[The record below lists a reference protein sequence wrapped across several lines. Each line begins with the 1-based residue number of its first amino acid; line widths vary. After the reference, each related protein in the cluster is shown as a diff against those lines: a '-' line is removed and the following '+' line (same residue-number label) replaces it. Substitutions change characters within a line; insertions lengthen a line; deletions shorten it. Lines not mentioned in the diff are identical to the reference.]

1 MAGKNETPALI
12 GALMIT
18 VGLIGGGVWFLGKSG
33 VLNNFGQGSP
43 SASKPAPGNANNANS
58 NAAANGQGQFAQ
70 VQNIPTG
77 RFNYGGS
84 TTFAPIRAAVDSAIQ
99 AARPEFNLQYV
110 HPVGGNASSGEGLR
124 MLLNRQLDFAQLS
137 RPLTS
142 NDQKQAS
149 SLNVKLQET
158 PIAIDGIAI
167 AVHPS
172 LSIPG
177 LTIDQ
182 IKGIYLGQIQNW
194 QEVGGPDRPITPI
207 SRKMGSGGTVDLFQ
221 ETVLGGGSLGS
232 NVTLVNTT
240 TEALQKLG
248 QENGGIYYAS
258 APEVVPQCSVRPLPI
273 GQSANQ
279 LVAPY
284 NEPLVPSSQ
293 CPNQRNQLNEPALR
307 SGAYPLT
314 RNLYIVWKADNGRS
328 QQAGQAYLELL
339 KTQQAKDLLLKAG
352 FVPL

>member
-1 MAGKNETPALI
+1 MSGKNETPALI

-18 VGLIGGGVWFLGKSG
+18 VGLIGGGLWFLSKNGGLNGFSQGNKSE
-33 VLNNFGQGSP
+33 
-43 SASKPAPGNANNANS
+43 SKPAQGSVNNANDT
-58 NAAANGQGQFAQ
+58 NATGQFAQ

-84 TTFAPIRAAVDSAIQ
+84 TTFAPIRSSVDNAIQ
-99 AARPEFNLQYV
+99 TARPEFSLQYI
-110 HPVGGNASSGEGLR
+110 HPVGGNASSGEGIR

-142 NDQKQAS
+142 ADQKQAS
-149 SLNVKLQET
+149 SLNIQLQET
-158 PIAIDGIAI
+158 PFAIDGIAI

-172 LSIPG
+172 LDLPG
-177 LTIDQ
+177 LTTEQ
-182 IKGIYLGQIQNW
+182 IKGIYLGQIRNW
-194 QEVGGPDRPITPI
+194 QEVGGPDRAITPI

-221 ETVLGGGSLGS
+221 ETVLGGENLGS

-240 TEALQKLG
+240 TEALQKIG
-248 QENGGIYYAS
+248 QMTGAIYFAS
-258 APEVVPQCSVRPLPI
+258 APEVVPQCSIRPVPI
-273 GQSANQ
+273 GESAGKF
-279 LVAPY
+279 VAPY
-284 NEPLVPSSQ
+284 KEPLVSSSQ
-293 CPNQRNQLNEPALR
+293 CPNQRNQLNDAAFR

-314 RNLYIVWKADNGRS
+314 RNLYVVWKSDNGRS

>member
-1 MAGKNETPALI
+1 MAGKNETPALL
-12 GALMIT
+12 GALLIT

-33 VLNNFGQGSP
+33 VLNNFSQGSP
-43 SASKPAPGNANNANS
+43 SAVNPSPGNANS
-58 NAAANGQGQFAQ
+58 NTANGQGQFAQ

-84 TTFAPIRAAVDSAIQ
+84 TTFAPIRATVDSAIQ

-137 RPLTS
+137 RPLNS

-149 SLNVKLQET
+149 GLNIKLQET
-158 PIAIDGIAI
+158 PFAIDGIAI

-172 LSIPG
+172 LDIPG

-182 IKGIYLGQIQNW
+182 VKGIYLGKIQNW

-221 ETVLGGGSLGS
+221 ETVLGGENLGS

-240 TEALQKLG
+240 TEALQQFG
-248 QENGGIYYAS
+248 QKTGAIYFAS
-258 APEVVPQCSVRPLPI
+258 APEVVPQCSVRALPI

-284 NEPLVPSSQ
+284 NEPLVPSNQ
-293 CPNQRNQLNEPALR
+293 CPNQRNQLNEEALR
-307 SGAYPLT
+307 SGTYPLT

>member
-1 MAGKNETPALI
+1 MSGKNETPALI
-12 GALMIT
+12 GALLIT

-33 VLNNFGQGSP
+33 ILSGNSGGS
-43 SASKPAPGNANNANS
+43 SKSSSGGAKPNPGTAANNAS
-58 NAAANGQGQFAQ
+58 AIGQFAQ
-70 VQNIPTG
+70 VQNVPTG

-84 TTFAPIRAAVDSAIQ
+84 STFAPIRLAVDGAMQ
-99 AARPEFNLQYV
+99 AARPEFRLQYV
-110 HPVGGNASSGEGLR
+110 NPVGSSASSGSGIR
-124 MLLNRQLDFAQLS
+124 MLLNRQLDFAQSS
-137 RPLTS
+137 RPLS
-142 NDQKQAS
+142 SADQQQAS
-149 SLNVKLQET
+149 SLSVKLQET

-293 CPNQRNQLNEPALR
+293 CPNQRNQLNEEALR